1 MQEKVVKSH
10 TNRRIPVNMSVKPL
24 LNCLKS
30 SIIVA
35 FLLFFQSAAPLLA
48 QGDFTGVETLI
59 KQNQKNWGKNLV
71 VLVNKADKQLYK
83 YETAEFKVK
92 ATAPI
97 GLASSWLTAAV
108 VMVYVDEGKISLDDP
123 VAKYLPIFEKHLKG
137 YVTIRQCLANTTGIE
152 YEADNPLKL
161 VQRKNF
167 PTLEEEVNAYASK
180 REIKDNAGQAYAF
193 NYMGLHIAARVIE
206 VVSKKSFDRAAAEK
220 LFRPAGMRAT
230 TFYADKGA
238 IDPSAG
244 AVSTANDYMN
254 FLLMLLNKGT
264 LNGRKVLSESSVAE
278 LAKAQYGADLPVRS
292 GNPPAGEG
300 YRWAPGAWIAAAD
313 ASGNT
318 TMMNCDGLSGTYA
331 WVDFARG
338 YAALLFPAAQKD
350 GQKRDA
356 FLLLRDEV
364 EDIVK

>member
-1 MQEKVVKSH
+1 MQKNLVKSH
-10 TNRRIPVNMSVKPL
+10 TNSRIPVIMSVKPL
-24 LNCLKS
+24 LNCLKCRL
-30 SIIVA
+30 VVL
-35 FLLFFQSAAPLLA
+35 FLLFFQSLQPLAA

-71 VLVNKADKQLYK
+71 MLVNKADKQLYK
-83 YETAEFKVK
+83 YETLEFKVK

-137 YVTIRQCLANTTGIE
+137 YITIRQCLANTTGIGF
-152 YEADNPLKL
+152 EADNPLKL
-161 VQRKNF
+161 VQRKSF

-180 REIKDNAGQAYAF
+180 REIRDNAGQAYGY
-193 NYMGLHIAARVIE
+193 NYMGLHIAARVVE

-220 LFRPAGMRAT
+220 LFRTAGMRAT

-264 LNGRKVLSESSVAE
+264 LNGRKVLSEASVAE
-278 LAKAQYGADLPVRS
+278 LAKSHYAADLPVRS
-292 GNPPAGEG
+292 NNPPAGEG

-313 ASGNT
+313 ASGNAT
-318 TMMNCDGLSGTYA
+318 VMNSDGLSGTYA

-356 FLLLRDEV
+356 FLLLKDEV